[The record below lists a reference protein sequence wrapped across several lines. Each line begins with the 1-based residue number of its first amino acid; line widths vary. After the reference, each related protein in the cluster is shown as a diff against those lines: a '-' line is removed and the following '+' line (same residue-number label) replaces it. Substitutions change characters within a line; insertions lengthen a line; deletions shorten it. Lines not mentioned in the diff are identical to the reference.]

1 MTWIFIVEFSE
12 KFNHYWFISNGKNS
26 FLQQDRSVE
35 GSTKKSKHP
44 VAYRSIF
51 YRWNNQNKQ
60 LTKTK
65 ANFET
70 MVSAFELHEVTFVEV
85 NFGFN
90 NKSTF

>member
-1 MTWIFIVEFSE
+1 MTWIFIAEFSA
-12 KFNHYWFISNGKNS
+12 KFNHYWLIINGKNS
-26 FLQQDRSVE
+26 FSMQKHSLE
-35 GSTKKSKHP
+35 GRTKNSKDP
-44 VAYRSIF
+44 VAYRSIL
-51 YRWNNQNKQ
+51 YSWNKQ

-90 NKSTF
+90 NKLTF

>member
-1 MTWIFIVEFSE
+1 MTWIFIAEFSA
-12 KFNHYWFISNGKNS
+12 KFNHYWFIINGKNS
-26 FLQQDRSVE
+26 FSMQKHCVE
-35 GSTKKSKHP
+35 GRTKNSKNP

-51 YRWNNQNKQ
+51 YSWNKQ

-90 NKSTF
+90 NKLAF

>member
-1 MTWIFIVEFSE
+1 MTWIFIAEFSA
-12 KFNHYWFISNGKNS
+12 KFNHYWLIINGKNS
-26 FLQQDRSVE
+26 FSMQKHRVE
-35 GSTKKSKHP
+35 GRMKNSKDP

-51 YRWNNQNKQ
+51 YWNKQ